1 MYPRKPFKNGVVD
14 KPLTPVMEETVAEH
28 LDETLESTP
37 PQPSPSPSHS
47 PPPQTSPPPPI
58 VQTNRTPGCVLP
70 RSPPRPPP
78 RTSSVPSSQS
88 PSHTNLPPSSPPRPP
103 SDPPSPP
110 PSPSPPSPSPPPP
123 SPPQSSSEFHTTMR
137 LMQASLDRAEQQ
149 LDQLMEKQQQQLK
162 QATIKPPLKS
172 KFEELSPMTGQLS
185 LVEHTKP
192 SVKRPAEPVK
202 HFEIVVE
209 HNKGGKNPAEAPLE
223 TAESQMES
231 PSDTPKSSVV
241 SVETPTTVE
250 AKVVTHNL
258 SQELTNQMNIQC
270 VQRTRWTPQRHWT
283 QGWSPKQNP
292 RIGRRLQ
299 SEGDEPRRSSE
310 WKVERSN
317 TWAPRDRPRQQQWN
331 GSQST
336 LQEEVPYTQQGRR
349 ENERPHTWAPQDVTS
364 DGPQPVI
371 AMKTTGALELC
382 SRCRRPLGTGP
393 VMTIA
398 SLKLQYHLRCFVCRV
413 CRGALCPG
421 PQNTTV
427 LVQSMQPHCR
437 YCFSNSEGELAC
449 YTDLI
454 LRCCVML
461 CAIWFALCRC
471 HDHGMLNTLIIFRR
485 ILVTVVCE
493 YYHRKIFI
501 TVYYIPCLHFGLVLL
516 TSQLIMS

>member
-1 MYPRKPFKNGVVD
+1 
-14 KPLTPVMEETVAEH
+14 
-28 LDETLESTP
+28 
-37 PQPSPSPSHS
+37 
-47 PPPQTSPPPPI
+47 
-58 VQTNRTPGCVLP
+58 
-70 RSPPRPPP
+70 
-78 RTSSVPSSQS
+78 
-88 PSHTNLPPSSPPRPP
+88 
-103 SDPPSPP
+103 
-110 PSPSPPSPSPPPP
+110 
-123 SPPQSSSEFHTTMR
+123 MR